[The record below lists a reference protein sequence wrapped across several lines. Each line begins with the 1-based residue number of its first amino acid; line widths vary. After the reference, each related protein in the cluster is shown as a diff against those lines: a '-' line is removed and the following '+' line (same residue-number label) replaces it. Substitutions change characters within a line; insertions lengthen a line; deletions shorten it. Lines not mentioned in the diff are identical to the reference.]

1 MRKYF
6 SKNKTNLES
15 LLSINHRVWV
25 AWYPVQH
32 HSPETLLQQDR
43 GSLHQVASLFSLILS
58 GVSGKSTAKL
68 SKLLE
73 SNLVPA
79 PQRLCHD
86 GDELDPLLP
95 AQLLSVPALVVERH
109 CHSMPWSCR
118 CPSSGG
124 CLERMGDGDIKGG
137 VKPSCP
143 VGEEHI
149 GWSTV
154 VAWKESTALL
164 QGSKDDCCIK
174 RTRRSKGIFE
184 STGFLLA
191 LSIKRNTNTKNHK

>member
-32 HSPETLLQQDR
+32 HRPETLLQQDW
-43 GSLHQVASLFSLILS
+43 GSLHQVASLLSLILS

-73 SNLVPA
+73 SNFVPA

-86 GDELDPLLP
+86 GDELNPLLP
-95 AQLLSVPALVVERH
+95 AQLLSIPALVIKIVEIKTKQICFFAGSQLLAQVKQREH
-109 CHSMPWSCR
+109 SDFWALSASSTQTSYTPPSPIIALPCHS
-118 CPSSGG
+118 
-124 CLERMGDGDIKGG
+124 L
-137 VKPSCP
+137 
-143 VGEEHI
+143 
-149 GWSTV
+149 
-154 VAWKESTALL
+154 ALL
-164 QGSKDDCCIK
+164 KFVQILDLSKLLH
-174 RTRRSKGIFE
+174 
-184 STGFLLA
+184 GFF
-191 LSIKRNTNTKNHK
+191 